1 MSNTLS
7 VVVTESIENIFRVYV
22 CPTISTYIQQYYG
35 VNISS
40 QELERCLSMT
50 PTSGVPTPG
59 RAMPSASGAAG
70 YLPGAE
76 AKTTKKT
83 QRAKQS
89 KSGRTCIYEI
99 KSRTGPNKIC
109 SKAVAVSEDGTEWDY
124 CSTCMNKTSVYR
136 DVYQLDANPLKSNV
150 AVANPS
156 GYPTQPH
163 NPNVQNEQITVEDLQ
178 NGYLLEKRYNFY
190 IEPLDDGRGLVHGV
204 FNRSSQ
210 ELRVLTHDEESVA
223 LGMNLTVS
231 EGAKPQ
237 GPPPP
242 QQYQMT
248 QQHQMPQPPQQHQ
261 MPQPPQQHQMP
272 PPQHQMPPPQHQMPP
287 PQQYQMTQQH
297 QMPPPQQQHQMPPP
311 PQQQHQMPPPPQQQ
325 HQMPPPQQRI
335 QPPQHQ
341 MPPPPQQQ
349 HQMPPP
355 PQQQHQMPPPPQQQ
369 HQMPPPLQQ
378 QHQMPPPPQQRIQPP
393 QHQMPPPPQRQT
405 PPQQQ
410 TTPQHQMPSPP
421 QEQTLQQHEESND
434 QYPRLPSNSPSVNQ
448 NVEILA

>member
-272 PPQHQMPPPQHQMPP
+272 QPPQQHQMPPPQHQMPPPQHQMPP

-297 QMPPPQQQHQMPPP
+297 QMPP

>member
-248 QQHQMPQPPQQHQ
+248 QQHQMP
-261 MPQPPQQHQMP
+261 
-272 PPQHQMPPPQHQMPP
+272 
-287 PQQYQMTQQH
+287 
-297 QMPPPQQQHQMPPP
+297 PPQQQHQMPPP